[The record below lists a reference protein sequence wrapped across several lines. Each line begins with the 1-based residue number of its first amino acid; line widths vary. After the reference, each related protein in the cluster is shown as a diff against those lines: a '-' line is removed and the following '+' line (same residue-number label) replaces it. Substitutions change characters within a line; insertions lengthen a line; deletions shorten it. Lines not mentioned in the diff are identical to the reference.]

1 VLKLRSKLN
10 TQMKCKSQTRCQNR
24 RQLPYSGDALRWD
37 LIRLRDVWRESR
49 RQHDRFSIF
58 KYLAAVYDLV
68 SVWKKENKDIERAKR
83 ALRLKNRAY
92 GNTIEPFAA
101 IISCTSSRKAVNG
114 KVRSKWAH
122 VLMFAAKYKSPGE
135 PLEEFIRRHGGINSC
150 TAELSRLKPK
160 PSPASIAGHASFA
173 AVRGGKW
180 CH

>member
-10 TQMKCKSQTRCQNR
+10 TKMKYKSQTGCRNR
-24 RQLPYSGDALRWD
+24 KQLPYSGDALRWD
-37 LIRLRDVWRESR
+37 LIRLRDAWRESR

-68 SVWKKENKDIERAKR
+68 SVWKKENRDIERAKR

-101 IISCTSSRKAVNG
+101 IISCTSSRKVVDVKA
-114 KVRSKWAH
+114 RSKWAH
-122 VLMFAAKYKSPGE
+122 ALMFAANYKSPGE

-150 TAELSRLKPK
+150 VAELSRLSRPH
-160 PSPASIAGHASFA
+160 PL
-173 AVRGGKW
+173 RR
-180 CH
+180 